1 MGRLEIDCIS
11 RSYDDHVHTQQRAD
25 VRSSIASGVVSRL
38 PRELCI
44 LHLRLHPGTLEL
56 TGIWP
61 HSCAKG
67 QCTRI
72 LRLPHEERPVAAYED
87 LRGRLKVSRSS
98 CRRTSCLSHCLASLT
113 QLAASRIFAYRCCT
127 VQWGCRNPGQVSLL
141 APSGILSPDTSIRK
155 GSG

>member
-87 LRGRLKVSRSS
+87 LRERLKVSRSS

-113 QLAASRIFAYRCCT
+113 QLAASRIFAYRMLHRPMRMPQPRSSFPAGAFRHPFT
-127 VQWGCRNPGQVSLL
+127 RHEHPQG
-141 APSGILSPDTSIRK
+141 
-155 GSG
+155 